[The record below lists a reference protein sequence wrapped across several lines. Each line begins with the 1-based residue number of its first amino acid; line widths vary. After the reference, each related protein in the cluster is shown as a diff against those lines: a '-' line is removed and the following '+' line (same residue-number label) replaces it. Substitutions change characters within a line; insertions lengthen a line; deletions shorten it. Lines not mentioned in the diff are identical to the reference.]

1 MRTLLVIAHK
11 RTGITYKQDYCLLYP
26 ADLKYTLVS
35 ASIFSCALVSSLV
48 KAAGPG
54 AQQLAT
60 NGRKAVTTR
69 AGFWYLGIFFLETM
83 DGQDYRKLASSFSE
97 QFLVRNKVDRER
109 LGR

>member
-1 MRTLLVIAHK
+1 MIAHK
-11 RTGITYKQDYCLLYP
+11 RTRITYKQDYCLLYP

-48 KAAGPG
+48 KADGPG

-83 DGQDYRKLASSFSE
+83 MDKTTGSWPLLSLNSFLLE
-97 QFLVRNKVDRER
+97 IK
-109 LGR
+109 

>member
-1 MRTLLVIAHK
+1 MRRGGRVRTLLVIAHK
-11 RTGITYKQDYCLLYP
+11 RTRITYKQDYCLLYP

-48 KAAGPG
+48 KADGPG

-83 DGQDYRKLASSFSE
+83 MDKTTGSWPLLSLNSFLLE
-97 QFLVRNKVDRER
+97 IK
-109 LGR
+109 

>member
-1 MRTLLVIAHK
+1 MIAHK
-11 RTGITYKQDYCLLYP
+11 RTRITYKQDYCLLYP

-48 KAAGPG
+48 KADGPG

-69 AGFWYLGIFFLETM
+69 AGFWYWGIFFLETM
-83 DGQDYRKLASSFSE
+83 MDKTTGSWPFLPLNSFLLE
-97 QFLVRNKVDRER
+97 IK
-109 LGR
+109 

>member
-1 MRTLLVIAHK
+1 MRRDGRVRQLLVIAHK
-11 RTGITYKQDYCLLYP
+11 RTRITYKQDYCLSCP

-54 AQQLAT
+54 TQQLEP
-60 NGRKAVTTR
+60 NGLKAVTTR

-83 DGQDYRKLASSFSE
+83 DGQDYRKLATSFSE
-97 QFLVRNKVDRER
+97 QFLVRQK
-109 LGR
+109 

>member
-1 MRTLLVIAHK
+1 MIAHK
-11 RTGITYKQDYCLLYP
+11 RTRITYKQDYRLSCP

-54 AQQLAT
+54 AQQLGP
-60 NGRKAVTTR
+60 NGLKAVTTR

-83 DGQDYRKLASSFSE
+83 DGQDYRKLATSFSE
-97 QFLVRNKVDRER
+97 QFLVRQK
-109 LGR
+109 